1 MSGPTNKRGNTEQVF
16 DLEDSEATG
25 SAVAPSKYEDN
36 LEPAVP
42 TLKPSGRG
50 TAINPE
56 KLGLSG
62 DEVDIF
68 IYSGKEDGERD
79 AVFVQLD
86 IEGAT
91 LSYQIP
97 RDTWSSIPVEVFEAT
112 IDSATMELFEP
123 DPRSD
128 GGLSVRQTPRFN
140 YRVRRTVKKAA

>member
-1 MSGPTNKRGNTEQVF
+1 MSGPTNKRGNNEQVV
-16 DLEDSEATG
+16 DLEDEPS
-25 SAVAPSKYEDN
+25 SVVPSKYEDN

-50 TAINPE
+50 AAINP
-56 KLGLSG
+56 GLSG

-86 IEGAT
+86 IEGT
-91 LSYQIP
+91 PLSYQIP

-123 DPRSD
+123 DPRSN

>member
-1 MSGPTNKRGNTEQVF
+1 MSGPTTNKRGNNEQVV
-16 DLEDSEATG
+16 DLEDEPS
-25 SAVAPSKYEDN
+25 SVVKSKYEDN

-112 IDSATMELFEP
+112 IDCATMELFEP

>member
-1 MSGPTNKRGNTEQVF
+1 MSGPTTNKRGNNEQVV
-16 DLEDSEATG
+16 DLEDEPS
-25 SAVAPSKYEDN
+25 SVVKSKYEDN

-97 RDTWSSIPVEVFEAT
+97 RDTWSSIPVAVFEAT
-112 IDSATMELFEP
+112 IDCATMELFEP

>member
-1 MSGPTNKRGNTEQVF
+1 MSGPTNKRGNNEQVV
-16 DLEDSEATG
+16 DLEDEPS
-25 SAVAPSKYEDN
+25 SAVPSKYEDN
-36 LEPAVP
+36 LEPAVD
-42 TLKPSGRG
+42 TLKPSGR
-50 TAINPE
+50 TTVIDP
-56 KLGLSG
+56 KKSGLSG

-68 IYSGKEDGERD
+68 IYSGREDGERD

-97 RDTWSSIPVEVFEAT
+97 RDKWSRIPLEVFEAT

-128 GGLSVRQTPRFN
+128 GGMSVRQTPRFN
-140 YRVRRTVKKAA
+140 YKVRRAIKQAA

>member
-1 MSGPTNKRGNTEQVF
+1 MSGITNKRGNNEQVV
-16 DLEDSEATG
+16 DLEDEPS
-25 SAVAPSKYEDN
+25 SVVPSKYEDN
-36 LEPAVP
+36 LEPAVA
-42 TLKPSGRG
+42 TLKPTGRSVV
-50 TAINPE
+50 IDP
-56 KLGLSG
+56 KKSGLSG
-62 DEVDIF
+62 YEVEIF
-68 IYSGKEDGERD
+68 IYSGREDGERD

-97 RDTWSSIPVEVFEAT
+97 RDIWSRIPVEVFEAT
-112 IDSATMELFEP
+112 IDCATMELFEP

>member
-1 MSGPTNKRGNTEQVF
+1 MSGITSKRGNNEQVV
-16 DLEDSEATG
+16 DLEDEPS
-25 SAVAPSKYEDN
+25 SVVPSKYEDN
-36 LEPAVP
+36 LEPAVD
-42 TLKPSGRG
+42 TLKPSGR
-50 TAINPE
+50 TTVIDP
-56 KLGLSG
+56 KKSGLSG

-68 IYSGKEDGERD
+68 IYSGREDGERD

-97 RDTWSSIPVEVFEAT
+97 RDKWSRIPLEVFEAT

-128 GGLSVRQTPRFN
+128 GGMSVRQTPRFN
-140 YRVRRTVKKAA
+140 YKVRRAIKQAA